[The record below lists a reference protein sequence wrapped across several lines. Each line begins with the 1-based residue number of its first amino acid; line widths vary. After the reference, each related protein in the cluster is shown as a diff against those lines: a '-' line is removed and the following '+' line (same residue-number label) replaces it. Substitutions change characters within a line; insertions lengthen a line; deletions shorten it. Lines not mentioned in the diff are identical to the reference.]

1 MEQMNPMRV
10 GTKISERLAGWSLLL
25 PLSIAFWLFT
35 LGLAVFFLSAFANT
49 AYRHSFGENLFVVAA
64 VCLVIGMLSFVS
76 YVLSGKLHDA
86 LAVYE
91 FNEHGVAK
99 ESPFYR
105 QEARWSQVAGW
116 ALSINDQTWWLLD
129 AEGRPLLSLE
139 WHLLPSEQAKQA
151 KAFTCKQLSHFLPSA
166 KRIQPSLW
174 QRRLIIA
181 NLFSVLL
188 LVSGFIIWHWDHPV
202 VGIVSIWGVLVLLG
216 SIWFG
221 ASHLFLLIRIRFV
234 VNSDWLS
241 GSNLGV
247 AVYLPMVWRLIP
259 KPYGMLIV
267 ATDGQRL
274 FVPKEFEWLVEYV
287 KERVLQSS

>member
-1 MEQMNPMRV
+1 MEQINPMRV

-35 LGLAVFFLSAFANT
+35 LGLATFFLSAFANT

-139 WHLLPSEQAKQA
+139 WHLLPSEQIRQA
-151 KAFTCKQLSHFLPSA
+151 KAFTCKQLLQFLPYA
-166 KRIQPSLW
+166 KRIQPGLW
-174 QRRLIIA
+174 QRWGIVGSVGSLLIIGGFLGWYLNRQIEVIA
-181 NLFSVLL
+181 IGATLVLMGSVLFGALYLFSVPARAL
-188 LVSGFIIWHWDHPV
+188 FIVH
-202 VGIVSIWGVLVLLG
+202 G
-216 SIWFG
+216 
-221 ASHLFLLIRIRFV
+221 
-234 VNSDWLS
+234 DWLGEPKS
-241 GSNLGV
+241 GV
-247 AVYLPMVWRLIP
+247 AVHLPMVWRLIP
-259 KPYGMLIV
+259 KPYSMLIV

>member
-1 MEQMNPMRV
+1 MEQINPMRV

-35 LGLAVFFLSAFANT
+35 LGLATFFLAAFVNT
-49 AYRHSFGENLFVVAA
+49 IHRSSFGESLFVAVA

-91 FNEHGVAK
+91 FNEHGAAK

-139 WHLLPSEQAKQA
+139 WHLLPSEQIRQA
-151 KAFTCKQLSHFLPSA
+151 KAFTCKQLLRFLPYA
-166 KRIQPSLW
+166 KWIQPNLW
-174 QRRLIIA
+174 QRWRI
-181 NLFSVLL
+181 
-188 LVSGFIIWHWDHPV
+188 
-202 VGIVSIWGVLVLLG
+202 VGIVWCFLIIGGFLEWHWNRQIEVIAVGAALTITGSVLFAAIH
-216 SIWFG
+216 SFS
-221 ASHLFLLIRIRFV
+221 APSRALFILHG
-234 VNSDWLS
+234 DWLS
-241 GSNLGV
+241 EPNSGI
-247 AVYLPMVWRLIP
+247 AVHLPMVLGFVP
-259 KPYGMLIV
+259 QPYGILVTAADNHQI
-267 ATDGQRL
+267 